1 MASRTTKITL
11 GIVGGVVGLALIA
24 VLALVLWGVFRPP
37 LVGDYEVSQGE
48 LETITN
54 LNANPLEGMVA
65 SVGDVEAA
73 ANTDPVQL
81 DNRISNTL
89 GQVGV
94 LRESSDALT
103 ERGAAKRDA
112 EFGKLAERLDDA
124 YESLED
130 QLGEWQDEGY
140 ADVMAAAQLCAADPS
155 GAECRSARGTLE
167 GESPENAE
175 LAAIVEALPG
185 AGSDPER
192 LSSALSDFRDAVT
205 ESWQQVTDAT
215 AEAQSYLDAQL
226 G

>member
-24 VLALVLWGVFRPP
+24 VLALVLWGMFRPP
-37 LVGDYEVSQGE
+37 LAGDYRVSQGE
-48 LETITN
+48 LDTITQ

-65 SVGDVEAA
+65 SVGDVEGA
-73 ANTDPVQL
+73 ANTDPAQL
-81 DNRISNTL
+81 DNRIANTI

-103 ERGAAKRDA
+103 ERGAAKRDP
-112 EFGKLAERLDDA
+112 EFGALAERLDDA

-130 QLGEWQDEGY
+130 RLEEWQDEGY
-140 ADVMAAAQLCAADPS
+140 ADVMAAAQLCSADPG
-155 GAECRSARGTLE
+155 GADCTAARAALE

-192 LSSALSDFRDAVT
+192 LASALGDFRDAVT

-215 AEAQSYLDAQL
+215 AEAQSSLDAQL